1 MIYALIY
8 LTLLMNIWIKE
19 VNKRQNL
26 SGKWNCVYNVYKRY
40 YIITDKPQAMTR
52 SEAVFSA
59 ERMM

>member
-1 MIYALIY
+1 
-8 LTLLMNIWIKE
+8 MNIWIKE